1 MMARSGKTAFSSK
14 LLTVLLAVA
23 FGGLPNLSAL
33 HLTQVAHVYSSDH
46 RHFHELVISSGPGR
60 GQHPLAAATGTA
72 EEPGTALRATTAL
85 VSVREVECPLA
96 NAGLRNDWLASAV
109 AAPVFTQPIWTAAGA
124 PRLPLHCDALCL
136 VRAPKHSPPLS

>member
-1 MMARSGKTAFSSK
+1 MTARSGKTAFSTK
-14 LLTVLLAVA
+14 LLTVLLAVV
-23 FGGLPNLSAL
+23 FGGLPSLSAL

-46 RHFHELVISSGPGR
+46 RHFHELVALSGR

-72 EEPGTALRATTAL
+72 AEPGTGLRATTAL

-109 AAPVFTQPIWTAAGA
+109 AAPVFTQPIWTAAAA
-124 PRLPLHCDALCL
+124 PRLSLHCDALCL